1 MKTKKEILT
10 NRHGLEFEVEM
21 QYMLADDNGKPINEW
36 CVNEHDS
43 AKMLVYANATELLPP
58 EEEEKQIQLMMKCG
72 VEALLN
78 GKGGEA

>member
-1 MKTKKEILT
+1 MKTKKEVLT
-10 NRHGLEFEVEM
+10 NKNGLEFEVEM

-43 AKMLVYANATELLPP
+43 VNMLVYANATELLPP
-58 EEEEKQIQLMMKCG
+58 EEEEKQIQLIMKCG